1 MVINDYALIEQLQ
14 RREQAGLETFTRR
27 YSPLMR
33 YVISPILPDE
43 QDREECL
50 ADVSLLVWEQIG
62 RYDPGRG
69 AFTTWLT
76 VLTRNTALNRARKRR
91 ETEPLSPDHPS
102 PAPGPEEQVLRQ
114 ELLEELRR
122 VLGALPQKDQI
133 LFHRKYYYLQ
143 STAQIAAE
151 LGMTERAVEGR
162 LYRLKKRLRKELGG
176 AVL

>member
-1 MVINDYALIEQLQ
+1 MVINDNALIEQLQ

-62 RYDPGRG
+62 RYDPSRG

-76 VLTRNTALNRARKRR
+76 VLTRNTALNRARGRR
-91 ETEPLSPDHPS
+91 DTEPLSPEHPS

-122 VLGALPQKDQI
+122 ALKLLPLKDQV

-151 LGMTERAVEGR
+151 MGLTERAVEGR

>member
-1 MVINDYALIEQLQ
+1 MQDDGRLIDQLRQ
-14 RREQAGLETFTRR
+14 REQAGLEEFTRR

-50 ADVSLLVWEQIG
+50 ADVSLLVWERIE
-62 RYDPGRG
+62 RYDPARG
-69 AFTTWLT
+69 AFSTWLT
-76 VLTRNTALNRARKRR
+76 VLTRNTAINRARGRK
-91 ETEPLSPDHPS
+91 ESEPLSSDHPS

-122 VLGALPQKDQI
+122 ALEALPREDRI

-143 STAQIAAE
+143 STIQIAAE
-151 LGMTERAVEGR
+151 MGLTERAVEGR

-176 AVL
+176 AAL